1 MNVLAAIGAILLFL
15 VGLFLFGQFSNAWVF
30 FAGILCVSASL
41 FIVFSVL
48 PSQRRH

>member
-15 VGLFLFGQFSNAWVF
+15 LGLFLFGLLENAWVF

-48 PSQRRH
+48 PTQRRH